1 MGRPYSRIRK
11 ADELKAALTAYE
23 TWSKLDNAAKS
34 QKYQDKIKATTNL
47 KTARNNVIAY
57 LVPFGVSDTKKVAVE
72 CIVPDGSGATATTG
86 KTETANPLITDLR
99 AVIVA
104 GDRSKYVASNPI
116 TGGWTVMGANIVK
129 QTKLA
134 KVSLVEIGNAV
145 DSADA
150 KKSRIT
156 GRVYTYRKRNAVSL
170 PFGQSDAVA
179 EYFTAKQN
187 IKSALISTT
196 AKRATYFKPQGDLDI
211 TLTAT
216 T

>member
-1 MGRPYSRIRK
+1 MGV
-11 ADELKAALTAYE
+11 
-23 TWSKLDNAAKS
+23 N
-34 QKYQDKIKATTNL
+34 
-47 KTARNNVIAY
+47 
-57 LVPFGVSDTKKVAVE
+57 
-72 CIVPDGSGATATTG
+72 
-86 KTETANPLITDLR
+86 
-99 AVIVA
+99 
-104 GDRSKYVASNPI
+104 
-116 TGGWTVMGANIVK
+116 MVK

-134 KVSLVEIGNAV
+134 KVSLVEIGSVVTTEGAN
-145 DSADA
+145 
-150 KKSRIT
+150 KSRIT
-156 GRVYTYRKRNAVSL
+156 GRIYTYRKRNAVSL